1 MRRFAVL
8 LLVLAVAAACHRKGG
23 SDDDEESSGSSAQA
37 VVSVKVA
44 KAEIGSIAQPIELV
58 GTITTAREATVSSK
72 ISGQIAEMPLLKNK
86 AVGAGELLARV
97 EARDVA
103 AQRAEASSAVTTA
116 RDAIAPAE
124 AALENA
130 RRTYERRQGLYAKG
144 GISKKDLEASQLDVS
159 NAEGALKGANSKV
172 AEAEHHLGSLDAQL
186 SYSEVRAPFSGVVTD
201 QFAYQGD
208 FATAGNKLLTIAD
221 VSTVIVKAPVSDEV
235 AARVHPGDVAS
246 IMPDD
251 LPGTTL
257 QAPVSLVGR
266 SADPQGRSVEV
277 WVTLANPGGRLR
289 PNAAARV
296 TIASS
301 ATANAVI
308 VPTPAV
314 TLDATNANTGTVMVV
329 DGQSIAHETQVTV
342 GAHDARRTQIV
353 SGLHGGETVVIEGN
367 YGLPDKTKVTVAQ

>member
-1 MRRFAVL
+1 MTVVL
-8 LLVLAVAAACHRKGG
+8 LLLAAAVAAGCHRGHE
-23 SDDDEESSGSSAQA
+23 SDDDEESVHDAAA

-44 KAEIGSIAQPIELV
+44 KAEIGAIAQPIELV
-58 GTITTAREATVSSK
+58 GTISTAREAAVSSK
-72 ISGQIAEMPLLKNK
+72 ISGQLAEMPLLKNRS
-86 AVGAGELLARV
+86 VRAGELLARV

-103 AQRAEASSAVTTA
+103 AQRAEASAAVTTA
-116 RDAIAPAE
+116 KDAVAPAE

-159 NAEGALKGANSKV
+159 NAEGGLKAANSKV
-172 AEAEHHLGSLDAQL
+172 AESVHHLASLDAQL
-186 SYSEVRAPFSGVVTD
+186 SYAEVRAPFDGVVTD

-221 VSTVIVKAPVSDEV
+221 VSTLIVKAPLSDAV
-235 AARVHPGDVAS
+235 ATRLHPGDIANVT
-246 IMPDD
+246 PDD

-266 SADPQGRSVEV
+266 SADPQSRAVEI

-289 PNAAARV
+289 PNTAARV
-296 TIASS
+296 TIASG
-301 ATANAVI
+301 ATPNAVI

-314 TLDATNANTGTVMVV
+314 TLDATNANTGTVMIV
-329 DGQSIAHETQVTV
+329 DGQSIAHEVQVTV
-342 GAHDARRTQIV
+342 GAHDAQRTQIT
-353 SGLHGGETVVIEGN
+353 SGLHGGETVVVEGN
-367 YGLPDKTKVTVAQ
+367 YGLPDKTKVTIAQ